1 MKTLIVIVAVSI
13 LGWFMTNGQKQDAPA
28 SRRVLVEARY
38 LGVGMSAFDGNRL
51 IARIYDDGLVEYEDV
66 KDQHSLADYE
76 MRTAKLTEEELKRL
90 SRLLIQPEVGSL
102 ANSYAA
108 FSSTIDHRE
117 DLTLSVYF
125 QGANKQI
132 EVENFKPEL
141 PKAKAFYPPKL
152 LSVTCWTE
160 FARKDARIKFFFRE
174 TSVCCTQEQLC
185 GL

>member
-1 MKTLIVIVAVSI
+1 MKTLISILAVSI
-13 LGWFMTNGQKQDAPA
+13 LSWFVTSVEKQDAPP

-38 LGVGMSAFDGNRL
+38 SGIGLSGIEGNHL
-51 IARIYDDGLVEYEDV
+51 IARIYDDGLVEYEDI
-66 KDQHSLADYE
+66 KDLHSFADYE
-76 MRTAKLTEEELKRL
+76 MRNAKLTEEELKRL
-90 SRLLIQPEVGSL
+90 LRLLIQPEVGAL

-108 FSSTIDHRE
+108 FSPTIDHRE
-117 DLTLSVYF
+117 NLTLRVYF
-125 QGANKQI
+125 QGTQKQI

-141 PKAKAFYPPKL
+141 PKASAFYPSKL

-174 TSVCCTQEQLC
+174 TNVCCTQEQLC

>member
-1 MKTLIVIVAVSI
+1 MKTLISIVAISV
-13 LGWFMTNGQKQDAPA
+13 LCCLMTSVEKQEA
-28 SRRVLVEARY
+28 SSSRKVLVEARY
-38 LGVGMSAFDGNRL
+38 SGIGMSRAEGNRL

-66 KDQHSLADYE
+66 KDLHSVADYE
-76 MRTAKLTEEELKRL
+76 MRTAKLTEAELKRL

-102 ANSYAA
+102 ADSYAA
-108 FSSTIDHRE
+108 FSPTIDHRE
-117 DLTLSVYF
+117 DLTLRIYF
-125 QGANKQI
+125 QGAHKQI

-141 PKAKAFYPPKL
+141 PKANAFYPPKL

-174 TSVCCTQEQLC
+174 TNLCCTQERLC